1 MFSMQRSFIFFSFCF
16 FIETENNLFNA
27 LVLARIPILIYYLQ
41 MFTKCMLHLT
51 IYLLH
56 RESGRRRNK
65 LIKAVRWLPQFITA
79 QIWQHYLV
87 LNTLSYLHAFKFST
101 VNNFDL
107 KQEPDGHCLS
117 NNCMSKKWKNKL
129 NKSKPPKLVLHIFTF
144 SRILLTSSIQ
154 QYQANI
160 KFCATR
166 DC

>member
-1 MFSMQRSFIFFSFCF
+1 
-16 FIETENNLFNA
+16 
-27 LVLARIPILIYYLQ
+27 
-41 MFTKCMLHLT
+41 MLHLT

-56 RESGRRRNK
+56 RESSRRRNK

-107 KQEPDGHCLS
+107 KQEPNGHCLS

-129 NKSKPPKLVLHIFTF
+129 NKSKPPKLVLLIFTF

-154 QYQANI
+154 QYRKLTLSFVRHGTARTPGDYRT
-160 KFCATR
+160 KFHTGR
-166 DC
+166 LLPEGEQGWRSG